1 MAFNSDAYIAN
12 LVKQGF
18 SRADAVNSA
27 RYEAQAQA
35 SIQQQVAAA
44 NALAD
49 KALGKAPAP
58 TSPEALRPTV
68 TIGGAPASY
77 QPGTSMQ
84 PSVTIGGAPA
94 GYQSTVTPNY
104 ITGEG
109 VPGTPGYQTPST
121 FNYITGTGTP
131 TTLPKVTVT
140 PKTSPFDA
148 ASDAILANTL
158 KSYGMEGVAAT
169 IAQIRA
175 DYPEISSENLL
186 LLLKNDNRYNAEYN
200 KRFAGN
206 AKLKAAGLP
215 TLDDATYLKTEDEY
229 KKIFS
234 AYGVTSL
241 ATKDYYAT
249 LIGNRMDAV
258 DVTSRMNNAY
268 AVLQESPEIKKAFKK
283 YYTMLTDGDIL
294 AAILD
299 PGTQLPILEQK
310 IKISEIGGAALA
322 QGLEASLATA
332 TELQGLKVT
341 RAQAQAGYSTIAQ
354 GMAGYEKIL
363 EINTGKDVK
372 TADVQAKLEASKLKK
387 EAKAI
392 QEEQAAIGME
402 VARFS
407 GGPGRFA
414 SKDRAQGLI

>member
-1 MAFNSDAYIAN
+1 MMA
-12 LVKQGF
+12 KKPK
-18 SRADAVNSA
+18 
-27 RYEAQAQA
+27 
-35 SIQQQVAAA
+35 
-44 NALAD
+44 LA
-49 KALGKAPAP
+49 
-58 TSPEALRPTV
+58 PTV
-68 TIGGAPASY
+68 TIGGAPAGYRPVASV
-77 QPGTSMQ
+77 QPT
-84 PSVTIGGAPA
+84 VTIGGAPA
-94 GYQSTVTPNY
+94 GYKPTTSMQPTVTIGGAPAGYTQTTTPNY

-109 VPGTPGYQTPST
+109 VPGVGGFTPTP
-121 FNYITGTGTP
+121 NYITGEGVSQP
-131 TTLPKVTVT
+131 GVLPKVTVT

-206 AKLKAAGLP
+206 VKLKAAGLP

-229 KKIFS
+229 KKIFT
-234 AYGVTSL
+234 AYGATSL

-258 DVTSRMNNAY
+258 DVTERMNKGY
-268 AVLQESPEIKKAFKK
+268 ARIINTPGVKQAFQAF
-283 YYTMLTDGDIL
+283 YSAATDGDIL
-294 AAILD
+294 AVLMD
-299 PGTQLPILEQK
+299 PETQFPILERK
-310 IKISEIGGAALA
+310 VLAAEIGGAALA
-322 QGLEASLATA
+322 QGLKTSLATA
-332 TELQGLKVT
+332 NELVGANVT
-341 RAQAQAGYSTIAQ
+341 QAAAQTGYSTIAQ
-354 GMAGYEKIL
+354 GMGTYEKIL
-363 EINTGKDVK
+363 EMNTGKDVK
-372 TADVQAKLEASKLKK
+372 TEDVQAKLEASKLKK

-392 QEEQAAIGME
+392 QEEQAAIGVE